1 MLADL
6 IGEKSDR
13 KIDKSQR
20 ILITKYTLRLD
31 DDVYQMSNITGFGVG
46 KIPKPKFSWGLF
58 LILGFAGLAVILQL
72 APMIFYSTYQIN
84 EVLMKIWIF
93 CWSIIAICNYF
104 MAPIRYGLSIQLN
117 SGREVFVVTSNKSFL
132 SEIVL
137 KLYELMDGLRDCSM
151 AIDMRNYSIYVS
163 GNFQG
168 NLAQGDSTTQ
178 GDSANIGGPFNGNFA
193 QGGSM
198 IQEDSSVSVGGPF
211 NGNFV
216 AGNSNHL
223 N

>member
-6 IGEKSDR
+6 IGEKGDR

-20 ILITKYTLRLD
+20 VLITKHTLRLD
-31 DDVYQMSNITGFGVG
+31 NNVFQMSNITGFGVG
-46 KIPKPKFSWGLF
+46 TIPKPKFSWGLF
-58 LILGFAGLAVILQL
+58 LILGLAGLAVILLL
-72 APMIFYSTYQIN
+72 APIIFYSTYQAN

-104 MAPIRYGLSIQLN
+104 MIPVRHGLSIQLN
-117 SGREVFVVTSNKSFL
+117 SGREIFLETQKKAFL
-132 SEIVL
+132 SEIVTR
-137 KLYELMDGLRDCSM
+137 LYEFMDTQREDSM
-151 AIDMRNYSIYVS
+151 TINMHNHSINVA

-168 NLAQGDSTTQ
+168 NLAQGGSTAQ

-198 IQEDSSVSVGGPF
+198 IQEDSSVSVSGPF